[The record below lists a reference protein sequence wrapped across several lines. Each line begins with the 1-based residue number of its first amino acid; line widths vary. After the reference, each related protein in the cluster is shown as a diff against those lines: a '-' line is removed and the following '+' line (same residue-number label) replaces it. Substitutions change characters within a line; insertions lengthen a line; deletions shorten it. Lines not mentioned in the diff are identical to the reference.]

1 MATSVKKNSLPPS
14 LISSLNQVLISRQR
28 TNSSS
33 LPSHPRNAEE
43 RPDCPKPLLLI
54 TNGEGIDSPGLTFL
68 VQALLS
74 DGRFTLHVCAPQS
87 SVPISTYISF
97 QLKDKS
103 LAGHSVTA
111 RETVEV
117 CSVEMSGAT
126 AFEVSGTPVDCVSLA
141 LSGALFSCSKPVL
154 VISGINRGS
163 SRGSNMFYSGAV
175 AAAREAL
182 ICGVPSLY
190 LSYNWKADVRCE
202 SDLKN
207 AANVCLPIISAAVRD
222 IEKENFPGGVLL
234 NIEIPSCPLA
244 NKGFKLTRQSLWRS
258 PLSWKAVIA
267 NRRPAAGQYLS
278 NQQSLGIKLAQLSRD
293 ASAAGAARRLN
304 SHRTNVEIESIGIA
318 GKSNGQPTMKKYFR
332 LELLEKETEDADD
345 DLDFKAVEDGYVAV
359 TPLSLSSTDE
369 SKIKTEVSSWISD
382 ALGRTGVQQQQVSNH
397 ERIDVIR
404 FVEQPD

>member
-1 MATSVKKNSLPPS
+1 MAASVKKNSLPPS

-33 LPSHPRNAEE
+33 VPSHPRNAEE
-43 RPDCPKPLLLI
+43 QPDCPKPLLLI
-54 TNGEGIDSPGLTFL
+54 TNGEGIDSPGLTSL

-87 SVPISTYISF
+87 
-97 QLKDKS
+97 DKS

-117 CSVEMSGAT
+117 CSVEMSGTT
-126 AFEVSGTPVDCVSLA
+126 AFEISGTPVDCVSLA

-182 ICGVPSLY
+182 ICGVPSLC

-207 AANVCLPIISAAVRD
+207 AANVCLPLISAAVRD
-222 IEKENFPGGVLL
+222 IERGNFPGGCLL

-258 PLSWKAVIA
+258 PLSWKAVSA

-304 SHRTNVEIESIGIA
+304 SHRTNVEIESVGIA
-318 GKSNGQPTMKKYFR
+318 GKSNGQPTMKKYFH

-369 SKIKTEVSSWISD
+369 SEIKTEVSSWISV
-382 ALGRTGVQQQQVSNH
+382 ALGR
-397 ERIDVIR
+397 
-404 FVEQPD
+404 